1 MPLLD
6 FQVPFPEHFDPF
18 LPLAQNHQYGGTTQR
33 EVFRF
38 ADDGDDKIDTI
49 VFPEA
54 KSTSLLLQVLQRTS
68 GQAGITGAS
77 RESLTNA
84 MMDHA
89 RHIGTTFCR
98 ESRC

>member
-1 MPLLD
+1 MLE
-6 FQVPFPEHFDPF
+6 FQVPFPEHLDPF
-18 LPLAQNHQYGGTTQR
+18 LPLSQNQQYGGTTQR

-49 VFPEA
+49 VYPEA
-54 KSTSLLLQVLQRTS
+54 KSTSLLMQVLERPS
-68 GQAGITGAS
+68 GQAGMVGVS

-89 RHIGTTFCR
+89 RHIG
-98 ESRC
+98 E

>member
-1 MPLLD
+1 MLD
-6 FQVPFPEHFDPF
+6 FQVPFPEHLDPF
-18 LPLAQNHQYGGTTQR
+18 LPLSQNQQYGGSTQR
-33 EVFRF
+33 QVFRF

-54 KSTSLLLQVLQRTS
+54 KSTSMLLQVLQRTS
-68 GQAGITGAS
+68 GQAGMTGAS

-89 RHIGTTFCR
+89 RHIGKRLCR
-98 ESRC
+98 ERPS